1 MNSSVIILNSIIIFI
16 SLVIWAIIPSYYNE
30 TIMCI
35 TLCMSILSV
44 FSYIVTIKNDKNM
57 RGQYLRTSYVFF
69 IGFLIVFFQ
78 KNIDLLLHYINKN
91 NEVFA
96 SDTVIC
102 SCALFS
108 LIGLSSFVIGS
119 SIAVSKIKPYRKV
132 TNNSVPIRFISFQ
145 KLLFIF
151 FVALYVYYNLSS
163 ILSGSFIYNEEAMTE
178 SAGSLSNYSAV
189 MIQVLIF
196 TILSCNVLTL
206 RNVGNKVTPLGF
218 IRINGLMFLVP
229 LIIYLSLVFM
239 TGDRGPILTTVLAFT
254 ITYVIAT
261 QKKIKFVTLFL
272 AVFIGGSVLSIIGT
286 VRKSNNLLTVQEMLS
301 YKNQGN
307 EESIFPVTKELA
319 DSYNTFTY
327 SVAKV
332 PSQHDYFYGMMKLR
346 DLGYSV
352 PFLYRSIPFLYSKKE
367 HENGSTSYCT
377 YLIQGLNRTYGNGS
391 SLLADIY
398 LDFGLIGIIF
408 IMMLLGFL
416 IVYIDEILFYS
427 TSPYWLVTSV
437 ACFSY
442 SIYLSRATLTT
453 PLYYIVPALIIIYSK
468 KFFKK

>member
-1 MNSSVIILNSIIIFI
+1 MNHLTIILNGIIILI
-16 SLVIWAIIPSYYNE
+16 SLVIWAIIPACYNE
-30 TIMCI
+30 KIMCI
-35 TLCMSILSV
+35 TLCMSLLSV
-44 FSYIVTIKNDKNM
+44 FTYIVTIKNDKNL
-57 RGQYLRTSYVFF
+57 RGQYLRTAYVFF

-78 KNIDLLLHYINKN
+78 KNLDLVLHNINKSDT
-91 NEVFA
+91 VFA
-96 SDTVIC
+96 SASVIC

-119 SIAVSKIKPYRKV
+119 SVAISKTTPYRKV
-132 TNNSVPIRFISFQ
+132 KMTTIPTRFVIFQ
-145 KLLFIF
+145 KWLFII
-151 FVALYVYYNLSS
+151 FVAIYIVYNMSK
-163 ILSGSFIYNEEAMTE
+163 ILSGSFIYNEDTMAE
-178 SAGSLSNYSAV
+178 SAGSLSNYSVV

-196 TILSCNVLTL
+196 TILCSNVITL
-206 RNVGNKVTPLGF
+206 RNVKNKASLLTF
-218 IRINGLMFLVP
+218 IRMNGLMFLVP

-239 TGDRGPILTTVLAFT
+239 TGDRGPILTTVLAYV

-261 QKKIKFVTLFL
+261 QKKINFVTLFL
-272 AVFIGGSVLSIIGT
+272 AVFIGGSALSIIGT
-286 VRKSNNLLTVQEMLS
+286 VRKSNNLLTVQDILS
-301 YKNQGN
+301 YENQED
-307 EESIFPVTKELA
+307 EESVIPVTKELA
-319 DSYNTFTY
+319 GSYMTFTY

-332 PSQHDYFYGMMKLR
+332 PSQHDYFYGVMKLR

-352 PFLYRSIPFLYSKKE
+352 PFLYRAIPFIYSKNE

-408 IMMLLGFL
+408 VMMLLGFL
-416 IVYIDEILFYS
+416 IVHIDNILFHS

-468 KFFKK
+468 NFFKR

>member
-1 MNSSVIILNSIIIFI
+1 MSSIIIILNSIIIII
-16 SLVIWAIIPSYYNE
+16 SLVIWAIIPSCYDE

-35 TLCMSILSV
+35 TLFMSLLSV
-44 FSYIVTIKNDKNM
+44 LSYIVTINNDKKM

-78 KNIDLLLHYINKN
+78 KNVDLVLHYINKSDD
-91 NEVFA
+91 VFA
-96 SDTVIC
+96 SDSIIC

-119 SIAVSKIKPYRKV
+119 SIAVLKLKPFKKV
-132 TNNSVPIRFISFQ
+132 QMTSVPISFISFQ

-151 FVALYVYYNLSS
+151 FVALYVYFNLSS
-163 ILSGSFIYNEEAMTE
+163 ILSGSFIYNEEAMAE
-178 SAGSLSNYSAV
+178 SAGSLSNYSVV

-196 TILSCNVLTL
+196 TILSCNVLTY
-206 RNVGNKVTPLGF
+206 RNVGNKATPLSF
-218 IRINGLMFLVP
+218 IRMNGLIFLVP

-239 TGDRGPILTTVLAFT
+239 TGDRGPILTTVLAYT
-254 ITYVIAT
+254 ITYIIAT

-272 AVFIGGSVLSIIGT
+272 AIFIGSTVLSIIGT
-286 VRKSNNLLTVQEMLS
+286 VRKSNNLLTVHEMLS
-301 YKNQGN
+301 YNNQGN
-307 EESIFPVTKELA
+307 EESILPVTKELA

-332 PSQHDYFYGMMKLR
+332 PCQHDYFYGMMKLR

-352 PFLYRSIPFLYSKKE
+352 PFLYRAIPFIYSKNE

-377 YLIQGLNRTYGNGS
+377 CLIQGLNRTYGNGS

-408 IMMLLGFL
+408 VMMLLGFL
-416 IVYIDEILFYS
+416 IVYIDNILFHS

-468 KFFKK
+468 KFFKR

>member
-1 MNSSVIILNSIIIFI
+1 MNHLTIILNGIIIFI
-16 SLVIWAIIPSYYNE
+16 SLVIWAIIPACYDE

-35 TLCMSILSV
+35 TLFMSLLSV
-44 FSYIVTIKNDKNM
+44 LSYIVTIKNDKKM

-78 KNIDLLLHYINKN
+78 KNVDLVLHYINKSDD
-91 NEVFA
+91 VFA
-96 SDTVIC
+96 SASVIC

-119 SIAVSKIKPYRKV
+119 SVAISKTTPYRKV
-132 TNNSVPIRFISFQ
+132 KMTTIPTRFVIFQ
-145 KLLFIF
+145 KWLFVI
-151 FVALYVYYNLSS
+151 FVAIYIVYNMSK
-163 ILSGSFIYNEEAMTE
+163 ILSGSFIYNEDTMAE
-178 SAGSLSNYSAV
+178 SAGSLSNYSVV

-196 TILSCNVLTL
+196 TILCSNVITL
-206 RNVGNKVTPLGF
+206 RNVKNKASLLTF
-218 IRINGLMFLVP
+218 IRMNGLMFLVP

-239 TGDRGPILTTVLAFT
+239 TGDRGPILTTVLAYV

-272 AVFIGGSVLSIIGT
+272 AIFIGSTVLSIIGT
-286 VRKSNNLLTVQEMLS
+286 VRKYNNLLTVHEMLS
-301 YKNQGN
+301 YNNQGN
-307 EESIFPVTKELA
+307 EESILPVTKELA

-332 PSQHDYFYGMMKLR
+332 PCQHDYFYGMMKLR

-352 PFLYRSIPFLYSKKE
+352 PFLYRAIPFIYSKKE
-367 HENGSTSYCT
+367 YENGSTSYCT

-408 IMMLLGFL
+408 VMMLLGFL
-416 IVYIDEILFYS
+416 IVHIDNILFHS

-468 KFFKK
+468 NFFKQ

>member
-1 MNSSVIILNSIIIFI
+1 
-16 SLVIWAIIPSYYNE
+16 
-30 TIMCI
+30 
-35 TLCMSILSV
+35 MS
-44 FSYIVTIKNDKNM
+44 K
-57 RGQYLRTSYVFF
+57 
-69 IGFLIVFFQ
+69 
-78 KNIDLLLHYINKN
+78 
-91 NEVFA
+91 
-96 SDTVIC
+96 
-102 SCALFS
+102 
-108 LIGLSSFVIGS
+108 
-119 SIAVSKIKPYRKV
+119 
-132 TNNSVPIRFISFQ
+132 
-145 KLLFIF
+145 
-151 FVALYVYYNLSS
+151 
-163 ILSGSFIYNEEAMTE
+163 ILSGSFIYNEDTMAE
-178 SAGSLSNYSAV
+178 SAGSLSNYSVV

-196 TILSCNVLTL
+196 TILCSNVITL
-206 RNVGNKVTPLGF
+206 RNVKNKASLLTF
-218 IRINGLMFLVP
+218 IRMNGLMFLVP

-239 TGDRGPILTTVLAFT
+239 TGDRGPILTTVLAYV

-272 AVFIGGSVLSIIGT
+272 AIFIGSTVLSIIGT
-286 VRKSNNLLTVQEMLS
+286 VRKYNNLLTVHEMLS
-301 YKNQGN
+301 YNNQGN
-307 EESIFPVTKELA
+307 EESILPVTKELA

-332 PSQHDYFYGMMKLR
+332 PCQHDYFYGMMKLR

-352 PFLYRSIPFLYSKKE
+352 PFLYRAIPFIYSKKE
-367 HENGSTSYCT
+367 YENGSTSYCT

-408 IMMLLGFL
+408 VMMLLGFL
-416 IVYIDEILFYS
+416 IVHIDNILFHS

-468 KFFKK
+468 NFFKQ

>member
-1 MNSSVIILNSIIIFI
+1 M
-16 SLVIWAIIPSYYNE
+16 
-30 TIMCI
+30 
-35 TLCMSILSV
+35 
-44 FSYIVTIKNDKNM
+44 
-57 RGQYLRTSYVFF
+57 
-69 IGFLIVFFQ
+69 
-78 KNIDLLLHYINKN
+78 
-91 NEVFA
+91 FA
-96 SDTVIC
+96 SASVIC

-119 SIAVSKIKPYRKV
+119 SVAISKTTPYRKV
-132 TNNSVPIRFISFQ
+132 KMTTIPTRFVIFQ
-145 KLLFIF
+145 KWLFII
-151 FVALYVYYNLSS
+151 FVAIYIVYNMSK
-163 ILSGSFIYNEEAMTE
+163 ILSGSFIYNEDTMAE
-178 SAGSLSNYSAV
+178 SAGSLSNYSVV

-196 TILSCNVLTL
+196 TILCSNVITL
-206 RNVGNKVTPLGF
+206 RNVKNKASLLTF
-218 IRINGLMFLVP
+218 IRMNGLMFLVP

-239 TGDRGPILTTVLAFT
+239 TGDRGPILTTVLAYV

-272 AVFIGGSVLSIIGT
+272 AIFIGSTVLSIIGN
-286 VRKSNNLLTVQEMLS
+286 VRKYNNLLTVHEMLS
-301 YKNQGN
+301 YNNQGN
-307 EESIFPVTKELA
+307 EESILPVTKELA

-332 PSQHDYFYGMMKLR
+332 PCQHDYFYGMMKLR

-352 PFLYRSIPFLYSKKE
+352 PFLYRAIPFIYSKKE
-367 HENGSTSYCT
+367 YENGSTSYCT

-408 IMMLLGFL
+408 VMMLLGFL
-416 IVYIDEILFYS
+416 IVHIDNILFHS

-468 KFFKK
+468 KFFKQ